1 VDKAAGRPATA
12 SSTERA
18 GFEPGRAVDGDA
30 LTRWSSARVDDQWW
44 QVDLGGVRAVDAVA
58 IDWEAAF
65 AREYLVQTSL
75 DGASYSDAAAVTI
88 SSPGP
93 KRTEFPVRSA
103 RYVRVLG
110 VDRATVYGISF
121 WNAQVFGPPD

>member
-1 VDKAAGRPATA
+1 LA
-12 SSTERA
+12 SSTEKA
-18 GFEPGRAVDGDA
+18 GFEPGKAVDGDP

-44 QVDLGGVRAVDAVA
+44 QVDLGRARAVDAVD

-65 AREYLVQTSL
+65 ARQYLIQTSL
-75 DGASYSDAAAVTI
+75 DGVDFSDAAAVTI
-88 SSPGP
+88 SSRGA